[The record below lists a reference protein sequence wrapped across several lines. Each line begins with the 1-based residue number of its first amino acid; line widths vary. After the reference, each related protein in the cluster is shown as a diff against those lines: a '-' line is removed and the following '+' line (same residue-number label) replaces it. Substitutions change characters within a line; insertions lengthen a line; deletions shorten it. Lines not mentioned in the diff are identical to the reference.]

1 MFGKQARYLE
11 AIENFTLMDDT
22 FMRVVFKDKD
32 CVQLLLD
39 TIFKEHI
46 DIALFE
52 TQYDLTNLY
61 GRSLRVDILV
71 ETMDGRFINIDVQND
86 KEGAH
91 PRRLLFHESLIDA
104 NVSEP
109 NDNWKEMS
117 HISVVFIC
125 KSDVLGSNEPIYYLH
140 TTCDQTGERIENKSE
155 MIYVNGEIQD
165 SSPLGRLMH
174 DFHCMKAEDMYYEVL
189 RKRVKYFKESKGGK
203 RKMCKI
209 MDDIV
214 KQEKMESERIG
225 EAKGRLEGKM
235 EGKIDVIKNYA
246 DESHMTLLEAMV
258 QLHISQH
265 DQQLIMRYL

>member
-1 MFGKQARYLE
+1 
-11 AIENFTLMDDT
+11 
-22 FMRVVFKDKD
+22 MRVVFKDKD

-189 RKRVKYFKESKGGK
+189 RKRVRYFKESKGGK

-209 MDDIV
+209 MDDLV
-214 KQEKMESERIG
+214 KEIIEEERDEI
-225 EAKGRLEGKM
+225 ETKARLEGKM
-235 EGKIDVIKNYA
+235 EGKREGKIEGKIEGKREGEILGEIKVIRNYA
-246 DESHMTLLEAMV
+246 AANDMTFLEAMI